1 MYVVAVEVLGRVLFM
16 SGNDACVEGA
26 IAAGCRFFAGYPI
39 TPASEIAER
48 MSRRM
53 LDVDGVFIQMEDE
66 IASICAVIGA
76 SWTGLKAMTATSGPG
91 FSLMQEGIG
100 YAIATETPCVIV
112 DVQRVGPSTGSI
124 FSQQG
129 DVMQARWGSHG
140 GCYEIIALSP
150 CSVQEMFDLTIKAFN
165 LSEEFRVPVI
175 LLSEAAIGHLS
186 ERLVIPERIHV
197 VSRRKPNVPPGEFKA
212 FKALEN
218 EAPPMASFGD
228 GYRVYYTGHLH
239 TIEGRPVL
247 SLEKYSLAEEVF
259 KRISSKIKL
268 NIDRITMFDAK
279 YVDDAKV
286 IVVSYGFSSR
296 AVLRAVNE
304 ARNNGVKAGYL
315 RLITLWPFNHHKVR
329 ELCSYAD
336 TVIVAEV
343 NNGQILHE
351 VQRAIPSRR
360 VIPLLKLVDT
370 HTPSEVLAKIKE
382 VV

>member
-1 MYVVAVEVLGRVLFM
+1 MFLGETFFM

-39 TPASEIAER
+39 TPANEIAER

-53 LDVDGVFIQMEDE
+53 FEVGGTFIQMEDE

-112 DVQRVGPSTGSI
+112 NVQRIGPSTGSI

-129 DVMQARWGSHG
+129 DVMQARWGTHS
-140 GCYEIIALSP
+140 GCYESIVLSP
-150 CSVQEMFDLTIKAFN
+150 YSVQEMFSLTIESFN

-175 LLSEAAIGHLS
+175 LLSEAAIGHLR
-186 ERLVIPERIHV
+186 ERLVIPDKINIV
-197 VSRRKPNVPPGEFKA
+197 NRRKPTVSIKDFKP
-212 FKALEN
+212 FEALEN
-218 EAPPMASFGD
+218 EAPPMASFGG

-239 TIEGRPVL
+239 TVEGFPVL
-247 SLEKYSLAEEVF
+247 SLEKYPLAEKVL
-259 KRISSKIKL
+259 KRISSKIRL
-268 NIDRITMFDAK
+268 NIHRISMFDAK

-286 IVVSYGFSSR
+286 IIVSYGSSAR

-304 ARNNGVKAGYL
+304 ARKNGIKAGYV
-315 RLITLWPFNHHKVR
+315 RLITLWPFNHQKIR
-329 ELCSYAD
+329 ELCNYAD
-336 TVIVAEV
+336 VVIVAEV
-343 NNGQILHE
+343 NNGQILYE
-351 VQRAIPSRR
+351 VQKALPFKN

-370 HTPSEVLAKIKE
+370 HTPIEVLAKIRE
-382 VV
+382 VI

>member
-1 MYVVAVEVLGRVLFM
+1 MNNVFFM

-39 TPASEIAER
+39 TPANEIAER
-48 MSRRM
+48 MAHRM
-53 LDVDGVFIQMEDE
+53 FEVDGVFIQMEDE

-112 DVQRVGPSTGSI
+112 NVQRIGPSTGSI

-140 GCYEIIALSP
+140 GIYENIVLSP
-150 CSVQEMFDLTIKAFN
+150 YSVQEMFSLTIEAFN

-175 LLSEAAIGHLS
+175 LLSEAAIGHLR
-186 ERLVIPERIHV
+186 ERIVIPGEINV
-197 VSRRKPNVPPGEFKA
+197 VNRRKPTLSVKDFKP

-239 TIEGRPVL
+239 TAEGYPVL
-247 SLEKYSLAEEVF
+247 SLEKYQLAEEVL

-268 NIDRITMFDAK
+268 NIHRITMFDTR
-279 YVDDAKV
+279 YIDDSEIIV
-286 IVVSYGFSSR
+286 ISYGFNARS
-296 AVLRAVNE
+296 ALRAVNE
-304 ARNNGVKAGYL
+304 ARRKGIKAGYL
-315 RLITLWPFNHHKVR
+315 RLITLWPFNHQKIR
-329 ELCSYAD
+329 ELCSHVD
-336 TVIVAEV
+336 NVIVAEV
-343 NNGQILHE
+343 NNGQILYE
-351 VQRAIPSRR
+351 VQRALPSKN
-360 VIPLLKLVDT
+360 VTPLLKLVDA
-370 HTPSEVLAKIKE
+370 HTPIEILSKIREVA
-382 VV
+382 